1 MGGKTN
7 VFGGKRAKQCARSST
22 SSSGRNKLRVAEE
35 EGEIYAIVTKM
46 LGNGCAVHC
55 IDGINRLCL
64 ISGKFKGKNK
74 SMNMISP
81 GSWVLVGVREW
92 ETVKDKSIPR
102 CDLCEV
108 YTHVD
113 KERLKSA
120 GASVDWDILLANDV
134 TNMDKMN
141 GKEKIPESV
150 HFMTG
155 AEEDYLKTMELA
167 MKAPTAK
174 IEMAAT
180 TAFSESAT
188 VDRVYVDDI

>member
-1 MGGKTN
+1 MVKNT
-7 VFGGKRAKQCARSST
+7 FGGKNAKKFARSSNNA
-22 SSSGRNKLRVAEE
+22 GDRNKLRIAEE
-35 EGEIYAIVTKM
+35 EGEMYAIVTKM
-46 LGNGCAVHC
+46 LGNGCNVHC
-55 IDGINRLCL
+55 IDGVNRLCL

-74 SMNMISP
+74 SMNMISA
-81 GSWVLVGVREW
+81 GTWVLIGLREW
-92 ETVKDKSIPR
+92 ETVKDKSISK

-120 GASVDWDILLANDV
+120 DANADWDVLLANDI
-134 TNMDKMN
+134 TNIDKMN
-141 GKEKIPESV
+141 GKEKTKAESV

-155 AEEDYLKTMELA
+155 VEEDYLKTMELA

-174 IEMAAT
+174 IEMAT
-180 TAFSESAT
+180 TNAFSESAT

>member
-1 MGGKTN
+1 MGIKNVNGGKN
-7 VFGGKRAKQCARSST
+7 AKKFARSSNNA
-22 SSSGRNKLRVAEE
+22 GDRNKLRIAEE
-35 EGEIYAIVTKM
+35 EGEMYAIVTKM
-46 LGNGCAVHC
+46 LGNGCNVHC
-55 IDGINRLCL
+55 IDGVNRLCL

-74 SMNMISP
+74 SMNMISA
-81 GSWVLVGVREW
+81 GTWVLIGLREW
-92 ETVKDKSIPR
+92 ETVKDKSISK

-120 GASVDWDILLANDV
+120 DANADWDVLLSNDI
-134 TNMDKMN
+134 TNIDKMN
-141 GKEKIPESV
+141 GKEKAVESV

-155 AEEDYLKTMELA
+155 GEEDYLKTMELA

-174 IEMAAT
+174 IEMAT
-180 TAFSESAT
+180 TNAFSESAT

>member
-1 MGGKTN
+1 MVKNT
-7 VFGGKRAKQCARSST
+7 FGGKNAKKFARSSNNA
-22 SSSGRNKLRVAEE
+22 GDRNKLRIAEE
-35 EGEIYAIVTKM
+35 EGEMYAIVTKM
-46 LGNGCAVHC
+46 LGNGCNVHC
-55 IDGINRLCL
+55 IDGVSRLCL

-74 SMNMISP
+74 SMNMISA
-81 GSWVLVGVREW
+81 GTWVLIGLREW
-92 ETVKDKSIPR
+92 ETVKDKSISK

-120 GASVDWDILLANDV
+120 DANVDWDVLLSNDI
-134 TNMDKMN
+134 TNIDKMN
-141 GKEKIPESV
+141 GKEKTKVESV

-155 AEEDYLKTMELA
+155 VEEDYLKTMELA

-174 IEMAAT
+174 IEMATTT